1 MTGIAR
7 ALLENVRNINIKGKR
22 FNEAHE
28 EFSLRIRFL
37 KMKAGFSEYA
47 RTQRLGGQPSIT
59 KAGGYST
66 YETKVKAHLIPGDFL
81 ERSQA
86 SYG

>member
-1 MTGIAR
+1 
-7 ALLENVRNINIKGKR
+7 
-22 FNEAHE
+22 
-28 EFSLRIRFL
+28 
-37 KMKAGFSEYA
+37 MKAGFSEYA

-59 KAGGYST
+59 TAGGYST
-66 YETKVKAHLIPGDFL
+66 YETKVKAHLIPGDSL